1 MPTTPDVEAL
11 RASTTLVHL
20 GSDLPHDGSETE
32 AHQRVLRET
41 RQWLLAAAGAGL
53 PHLVVTSSV
62 VAYAAARNRTQRVDE
77 SWPVSGVPG
86 SRISRTQADVEA
98 LVDAVAPAG
107 RVTRLRPGLVVREPQ
122 RVGAAR
128 DVMARPWVDAAQ
140 SSTESGVIRMSVQTL
155 QVGDYVRAVARV
167 VLSGADGAFNLSEQ
181 RPRAVVP
188 TGRSLRAGW
197 LDAAMQCPLMT
208 VDRARR
214 ELGWCAAQDAPAVR
228 TQQTR
233 PQSVVLPADQRTPVR
248 SR

>member
-1 MPTTPDVEAL
+1 M
-11 RASTTLVHL
+11 
-20 GSDLPHDGSETE
+20 
-32 AHQRVLRET
+32 
-41 RQWLLAAAGAGL
+41 
-53 PHLVVTSSV
+53 
-62 VAYAAARNRTQRVDE
+62 
-77 SWPVSGVPG
+77 PG

-214 ELGWCAAQDAPAVR
+214 EPGLVRRAGRAGGPHPADPPAERRAAGRPAHARPQPLTLARRRRPRPAVQADR
-228 TQQTR
+228 GR
-233 PQSVVLPADQRTPVR
+233 VLSGDRA
-248 SR
+248 